1 MNIQLEIDKI
11 KNELNELQD
20 ENLIQTIQN
29 ILIYAR
35 KKTYES
41 GLKPFSVEAYKK
53 RAESSE
59 KDIAEGR
66 ITDID
71 DLEKESQGW

>member
-1 MNIQLEIDKI
+1 MEIDKI
-11 KNELNELQD
+11 RNELNELQD

-41 GLKPFSVEAYKK
+41 GLKPFSAETYRK
-53 RAESSE
+53 RAEASE

-66 ITDID
+66 VSDIE
-71 DLEKESQGW
+71 DLENESQNW